1 VEARC
6 EDYYRSKALRLCVYE
21 FLIGPVIGG
30 SKMVW
35 PFCGSRDEQ
44 LDAWLTAQ
52 RTPVH
57 IFGFNQWLNGQ
68 TYDLRRA
75 DNREQA
81 ERRYLEEF
89 DERFVPGADGVMPT
103 VAIDTAQD
111 GEPFKRV
118 MERLRAAD
126 RFGISLQSEIRG
138 EDFDLSGKWLT
149 TLIIASG
156 VYAAVNLRRC
166 RITNLILGPGQLQE
180 VNVIDCSLGELR
192 LLGGTQE
199 LNIRNGKIRK
209 LAAPQGTNFLG
220 GAVTIRHV
228 SLPTVEANVHAL
240 RQLRAELVRT
250 HNLDAAGPVHAAEQ
264 RISRQKLDYIDQ
276 IFSVLYDWASEYGGN
291 TFWPVAWFLVWAGV
305 SFAVLFVSEGT
316 VLSERPLSG
325 WQHVLNGSTLAAS
338 AARAGYLTL
347 NQIFNP
353 LGIFGINPL
362 VIPRTTWIAAASGF
376 VCFLATVSLGLLV
389 LALRRRFRLDGR

>member
-1 VEARC
+1 
-6 EDYYRSKALRLCVYE
+6 
-21 FLIGPVIGG
+21 
-30 SKMVW
+30 
-35 PFCGSRDEQ
+35 
-44 LDAWLTAQ
+44 
-52 RTPVH
+52 
-57 IFGFNQWLNGQ
+57 
-68 TYDLRRA
+68 
-75 DNREQA
+75 
-81 ERRYLEEF
+81 
-89 DERFVPGADGVMPT
+89 
-103 VAIDTAQD
+103 
-111 GEPFKRV
+111 
-118 MERLRAAD
+118 
-126 RFGISLQSEIRG
+126 
-138 EDFDLSGKWLT
+138 
-149 TLIIASG
+149 
-156 VYAAVNLRRC
+156 
-166 RITNLILGPGQLQE
+166 
-180 VNVIDCSLGELR
+180 
-192 LLGGTQE
+192 
-199 LNIRNGKIRK
+199 
-209 LAAPQGTNFLG
+209 
-220 GAVTIRHV
+220 
-228 SLPTVEANVHAL
+228 
-240 RQLRAELVRT
+240 
-250 HNLDAAGPVHAAEQ
+250 LDAAGPVHAAEQ